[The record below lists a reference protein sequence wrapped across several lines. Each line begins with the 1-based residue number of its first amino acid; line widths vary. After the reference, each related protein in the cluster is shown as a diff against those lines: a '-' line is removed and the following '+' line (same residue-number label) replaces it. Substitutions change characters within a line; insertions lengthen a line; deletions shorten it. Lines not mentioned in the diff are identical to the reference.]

1 MSRPAEVFET
11 HVSIVML
18 LGDRAVKVKKPVRF
32 SFIDL
37 STRELR
43 HAACVREVELN
54 RRLAPDVYLGV
65 ADVVGP
71 DGVMCDHL
79 VLMRRMPAERRLSSL
94 ARDGTVGDDE
104 VAALARV
111 LAAFH
116 ARADTSPLISASGRR
131 DTVHERWEAGFAEM
145 QPFLGAV
152 IDPAVEQEIERL
164 TRRYLAGRE
173 PLFDARI
180 AGSRIVDGHGDLLAS
195 DIFLLPDGPRVLDCL
210 EFDDALRHGDV
221 VADIA
226 FLAMDLERVGAGA
239 LAARFVAAYRE
250 LSGETHPSS
259 LEHHYIAFRAHI
271 RAKVAC
277 LRGDPYSGR
286 EARDL
291 LDIALGHLRR
301 GRVALTLVG
310 GDPGSGKSTL
320 ATGIADHF
328 GWMVLHSDEVRKDL
342 AGISH
347 TARTG
352 GPVGGGIYD
361 EETTAAT
368 YTELLDRARLLL
380 ELGESVVLDATWS
393 DTRFRAEAAALAD
406 STWSDLEE
414 LRCEAPAAVRET
426 RVVTR
431 LRAGTDPS
439 DASVAVARALSAR
452 AEPWPT
458 ATTIDTTHGIEP
470 SLDAARTVLQPD

>member
-1 MSRPAEVFET
+1 M
-11 HVSIVML
+11 
-18 LGDRAVKVKKPVRF
+18 
-32 SFIDL
+32 
-37 STRELR
+37 
-43 HAACVREVELN
+43 
-54 RRLAPDVYLGV
+54 
-65 ADVVGP
+65 
-71 DGVMCDHL
+71 
-79 VLMRRMPAERRLSSL
+79 
-94 ARDGTVGDDE
+94 
-104 VAALARV
+104 
-111 LAAFH
+111 
-116 ARADTSPLISASGRR
+116 
-131 DTVHERWEAGFAEM
+131 HERWEAGFAEM

-152 IDPAVEQEIERL
+152 VDPAVEQEIERL

-301 GRVALTLVG
+301 GRVTLTLVG

-352 GPVGGGIYD
+352 EPIGEGIYD
-361 EETTAAT
+361 EQSTAAT

-380 ELGESVVLDATWS
+380 ELGESVVLDATWG
-393 DTRFRAEAAALAD
+393 DARFRAEAVALAQ

-414 LRCEAPAAVRET
+414 LRCEAPAAARET
-426 RVVTR
+426 RV
-431 LRAGTDPS
+431 L
-439 DASVAVARALSAR
+439 DAS
-452 AEPWPT
+452 
-458 ATTIDTTHGIEP
+458 P
-470 SLDAARTVLQPD
+470 SRR